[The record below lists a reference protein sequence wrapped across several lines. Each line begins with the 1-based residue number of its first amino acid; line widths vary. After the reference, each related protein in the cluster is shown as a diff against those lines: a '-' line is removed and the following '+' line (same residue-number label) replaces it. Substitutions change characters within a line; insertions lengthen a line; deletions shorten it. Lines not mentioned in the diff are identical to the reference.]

1 MLAVP
6 TLLRRDA
13 SAYVQPGVQVSR
25 GAQLTGEL
33 GGIDYRRHADSMG
46 KLHAAVL
53 LMHTP
58 HCQRLAGDG
67 SHQPAGGVLLLR
79 PLFRLPKSKIERNRI
94 LTRDKSFSLDLFQ
107 ARVGPDHTLSR
118 NGPLLESEHGLWHL
132 K

>member
-1 MLAVP
+1 MPTACMLAVP

-79 PLFRLPKSKIERNRI
+79 PLFRLPKSNGIE
-94 LTRDKSFSLDLFQ
+94 F
-107 ARVGPDHTLSR
+107 
-118 NGPLLESEHGLWHL
+118 
-132 K
+132 